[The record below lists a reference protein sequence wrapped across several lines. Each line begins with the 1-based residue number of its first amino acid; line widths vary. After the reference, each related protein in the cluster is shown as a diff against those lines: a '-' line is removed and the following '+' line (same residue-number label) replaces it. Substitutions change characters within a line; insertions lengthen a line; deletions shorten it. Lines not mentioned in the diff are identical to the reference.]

1 MSSAPRRTSTRP
13 TRAGVAQPRYF
24 ERWTYDA
31 RIFAAALIVALP
43 TALLLAAVLIWRDL
57 PSGAI
62 GTLGAFAALSTLG
75 LALRLRNRVIYPLY
89 TLSNLLE
96 ALREG
101 DFSLRGSRARRGDPI
116 GEVVWEI
123 NTLSQRLR
131 DQRHKV
137 EETSALLT
145 KVIGATDIAIF
156 TFDDARRL
164 RLVNSAGE
172 RLLARPAADLMGRSA
187 QELGIADFL
196 ALEDAQ
202 IHKLSFPGSS
212 GRFEVRRARF
222 REGGRPHELL
232 VVADL
237 SRALREEERAAWQ
250 RLLRVLGHELNNSL
264 APIRSMTGT
273 LAKLL
278 GQQPPPPDWRE
289 DVTGGLAVIG
299 DRAEALTRF
308 MAGYTALARL
318 PPPHKREVEIGELVQ
333 RVARLEQRVNVVVC
347 GAAPARLQADP
358 DQIEQA
364 LINLVKNAADAALP
378 GAGGV
383 RARWSSDADAVEIEI
398 EDDGPGLGGTENLF
412 VPFYTT
418 KPGGSGIG
426 LVLARQ
432 IAEGHGG
439 TLTLES
445 RRDASGCIA
454 RVRLPRQLREAE
466 HVV

>member
-1 MSSAPRRTSTRP
+1 MAAQERLMARATSTPSR
-13 TRAGVAQPRYF
+13 QRYF

-31 RIFAAALIVALP
+31 RIFAAAFAVATP
-43 TALLLAAVLIWRDL
+43 AAALLAVVLIWGPL
-57 PSGAI
+57 SAGLLT
-62 GTLGAFAALSTLG
+62 TLLCAAALLTLW
-75 LALRLRNRVIYPLY
+75 LAVRLRNRVIYPLY

-101 DFSLRGSRARRGDPI
+101 DFSLRGSRARRDDPI
-116 GEVVWEI
+116 GEVIWEI
-123 NTLSQRLR
+123 NTLSQTLR

-156 TFDDARRL
+156 TFDSGRRL
-164 RLVNSAGE
+164 RLVNPAGE
-172 RLLARPAADLMGRSA
+172 RLLARPAENLLGRTAD
-187 QELGIADFL
+187 ELGIADCL

-202 IHKLSFPGSS
+202 IRKRAFPGGS

-222 REGGRPHELL
+222 REGGVPHELL

-264 APIRSMTGT
+264 TPIRSMTAT

-278 GQQPPPPDWRE
+278 GQQPPPPDWRD
-289 DVTGGLAVIG
+289 DVSGGLAVIG

-318 PPPHKREVEIGELVQ
+318 PPPNKRDVEIGELVR
-333 RVARLEQRVNVVVC
+333 RVARLEQRLVVSV
-347 GAAPARLQADP
+347 ADAPALSVQTDA

-364 LINLVKNAADAALP
+364 VINLVKNAADAALP
-378 GAGGV
+378 YNGGV
-383 RARWSSDADAVEIEI
+383 RMRWRRDGEAAHIEI
-398 EDDGPGLGGTENLF
+398 EDDGPGIGKTENLF
-412 VPFYTT
+412 IPFYTT

-432 IAEGHGG
+432 IAEAHGG
-439 TLTLES
+439 SLTLENKPGS
-445 RRDASGCIA
+445 HGCVADLSLPLQDADGARR
-454 RVRLPRQLREAE
+454 
-466 HVV
+466 

>member
-1 MSSAPRRTSTRP
+1 MPRSTNPIP
-13 TRAGVAQPRYF
+13 TRQRYY
-24 ERWTYDA
+24 ESWTYDA
-31 RIFAAALIVALP
+31 RI
-43 TALLLAAVLIWRDL
+43 LLAALVVAAPACALLATVLVWRDL
-57 PSGAI
+57 PAGLLWGFIGVGAVL
-62 GTLGAFAALSTLG
+62 TLWFAV
-75 LALRLRNRVIYPLY
+75 RLRNRVIYPLY

-123 NTLSQRLR
+123 NTLSQTLR

-137 EETSALLT
+137 EETSALLA

-156 TFDDARRL
+156 TFDSGQRL
-164 RLVNSAGE
+164 RLINPAGE
-172 RLLARPAADLMGRSA
+172 NLLARPAAELLGRTA
-187 QELGIADFL
+187 DELGIADCL
-196 ALEDAQ
+196 AVEDTHIRKRA
-202 IHKLSFPGSS
+202 FPGGA

-222 REGGRPHELL
+222 REGGKPHELL

-264 APIRSMTGT
+264 TPIRSMTGT

-278 GQQPPPPDWRE
+278 AQQPPPPDWRE
-289 DVTGGLAVIG
+289 DVGGGLAVIG

-318 PPPHKREVEIGELVQ
+318 PPPVKRDFEIGELV
-333 RVARLEQRVNVVVC
+333 RRAARLEQRLTVAVADAPPLHVN
-347 GAAPARLQADP
+347 ADP
-358 DQIEQA
+358 DQVEQA
-364 LINLVKNAADAALP
+364 LINLIKNAADASLP
-378 GAGGV
+378 LREGV
-383 RARWSSDADAVEIEI
+383 RARWRAERDVAHIEI
-398 EDDGPGLGGTENLF
+398 EDDGPGLGTTENLF
-412 VPFYTT
+412 IPFYTT

-432 IAEGHGG
+432 IAEAHGG
-439 TLTLES
+439 ALTLES
-445 RRDASGCIA
+445 RAKARGCVA
-454 RVRLPRQLREAE
+454 HLSLPL
-466 HVV
+466 V

>member
-1 MSSAPRRTSTRP
+1 MARQTP
-13 TRAGVAQPRYF
+13 TPSRQRYF

-31 RIFAAALIVALP
+31 RILAAAFAVAAPAAALLVV
-43 TALLLAAVLIWRDL
+43 VLIWGPLL
-57 PSGAI
+57 PGLLT
-62 GTLGAFAALSTLG
+62 TLLCVAALLTLWF
-75 LALRLRNRVIYPLY
+75 AVRLRNRVIYPLY

-101 DFSLRGSRARRGDPI
+101 DFSLRGARARRDDPI
-116 GEVVWEI
+116 GEVIWEI
-123 NTLSQRLR
+123 NTLSQTLR

-156 TFDDARRL
+156 TFDSGRRL
-164 RLVNSAGE
+164 RLVNPAGE
-172 RLLARPAADLMGRSA
+172 RLLARPAENLLGRTAD
-187 QELGIADFL
+187 ELGIADCL

-202 IHKLSFPGSS
+202 IRKRAFPGGS

-222 REGGRPHELL
+222 REGGVPHELL

-264 APIRSMTGT
+264 TPIRSMTAT

-278 GQQPPPPDWRE
+278 GQQPPPPDWRD
-289 DVTGGLAVIG
+289 DVSGGLAVIG

-318 PPPHKREVEIGELVQ
+318 PPPNKREIEIGELVR
-333 RVARLEQRVNVVVC
+333 RVARLEQRVEVVLAA
-347 GAAPARLQADP
+347 AAPLPVRADP
-358 DQIEQA
+358 DQLEQA
-364 LINLVKNAADAALP
+364 LINLTKNATDAALP
-378 GAGGV
+378 LHGGV
-383 RARWSSDADAVEIEI
+383 RVRWQRDDGTARIEI
-398 EDDGPGLGGTENLF
+398 EDDGPGIGSTENLF
-412 VPFYTT
+412 IPFYTT

-432 IAEGHGG
+432 IAEAHGG
-439 TLTLES
+439 MLTLENRS
-445 RRDASGCIA
+445 GVHGCIA
-454 RVRLPRQLREAE
+454 RLILPLA
-466 HVV
+466 

>member
-1 MSSAPRRTSTRP
+1 MARAPTPPSR
-13 TRAGVAQPRYF
+13 QRYF
-24 ERWTYDA
+24 ERWTYDVQILTA
-31 RIFAAALIVALP
+31 AFAVAAPAIAVLAVVLLWREVPEGLVVAMLCVAALL
-43 TALLLAAVLIWRDL
+43 
-57 PSGAI
+57 
-62 GTLGAFAALSTLG
+62 TLWFGV
-75 LALRLRNRVIYPLY
+75 RLRNRVIYPLY

-101 DFSLRGSRARRGDPI
+101 DFSLRGSRARRDDPI
-116 GEVVWEI
+116 GEVIWEI
-123 NTLSQRLR
+123 NTLSQTLR

-156 TFDDARRL
+156 TFDSGRRL
-164 RLVNSAGE
+164 RLVNPAGE
-172 RLLARPAADLMGRSA
+172 RLLARPAENLLGRTA
-187 QELGIADFL
+187 EELGIADCL

-202 IHKLSFPGSS
+202 IRKRAFPGGS

-222 REGGRPHELL
+222 REGGAPHELL

-250 RLLRVLGHELNNSL
+250 RLLRVLGHEINNSL
-264 APIRSMTGT
+264 TPIRSMTGT

-289 DVTGGLAVIG
+289 DVSGGLAVIG

-308 MAGYTALARL
+308 MASYTALARL
-318 PPPHKREVEIGELVQ
+318 PPPTKREVEIGELV
-333 RVARLEQRVNVVVC
+333 RRTARLEQRMQVAV
-347 GAAPARLQADP
+347 ADAPPVQLRADP

-364 LINLVKNAADAALP
+364 LINLIKNAADAAL
-378 GAGGV
+378 ATRDGV
-383 RARWSSDADAVEIEI
+383 RARWTRGRDMAQIEI
-398 EDDGPGLGGTENLF
+398 EDDGPGIGSTENLF
-412 VPFYTT
+412 IPFYTT

-432 IAEGHGG
+432 IAEAHGG

-445 RRDASGCIA
+445 RAGTHGCVA
-454 RVRLPRQLREAE
+454 TLSLPLEA
-466 HVV
+466 

>member
-1 MSSAPRRTSTRP
+1 MARQTP
-13 TRAGVAQPRYF
+13 TPSRQRYF

-31 RIFAAALIVALP
+31 RILAAAFAVAAPAAALLVV
-43 TALLLAAVLIWRDL
+43 VLIWGPLL
-57 PSGAI
+57 PGLLT
-62 GTLGAFAALSTLG
+62 TLLCVAALLTLWF
-75 LALRLRNRVIYPLY
+75 AVRLRNRVIYPLY

-101 DFSLRGSRARRGDPI
+101 DFSLRGARARRDDPI
-116 GEVVWEI
+116 GEVIWEI
-123 NTLSQRLR
+123 NTLSQTLR

-156 TFDDARRL
+156 TFDSGRRL
-164 RLVNSAGE
+164 RLVNPAGE
-172 RLLARPAADLMGRSA
+172 RLLARPAENLLGRTAD
-187 QELGIADFL
+187 ELGIADCL

-202 IHKLSFPGSS
+202 IRKRAFPGGS

-222 REGGRPHELL
+222 REGGVPHELL

-264 APIRSMTGT
+264 TPIRSMTAT

-278 GQQPPPPDWRE
+278 GQQPPPPDWRD
-289 DVTGGLAVIG
+289 DVSGGLAVIG

-318 PPPHKREVEIGELVQ
+318 PPPNKREIEIGELVR
-333 RVARLEQRVNVVVC
+333 RVARLEQRVEVVFAA
-347 GAAPARLQADP
+347 AAPLPVRADP
-358 DQIEQA
+358 DQLEQA
-364 LINLVKNAADAALP
+364 LINLTKNATDAALP
-378 GAGGV
+378 LHGGV
-383 RARWSSDADAVEIEI
+383 RVRWQRDDGTARIEI
-398 EDDGPGLGGTENLF
+398 EDDGPGIGSTENLF
-412 VPFYTT
+412 IPFYTT

-432 IAEGHGG
+432 IAEAHGG
-439 TLTLES
+439 MLTLENRS
-445 RRDASGCIA
+445 GVHGCIA
-454 RVRLPRQLREAE
+454 RLILPLA
-466 HVV
+466 

>member
-1 MSSAPRRTSTRP
+1 MPRSTNPIP
-13 TRAGVAQPRYF
+13 TRQRYY
-24 ERWTYDA
+24 ESWTYDV
-31 RIFAAALIVALP
+31 RI
-43 TALLLAAVLIWRDL
+43 LLAALAVAAPACALLAGVLIWRDL
-57 PSGAI
+57 PSGLLSGLTGVGAVL
-62 GTLGAFAALSTLG
+62 TLWFAV
-75 LALRLRNRVIYPLY
+75 RLRNRVIYPLY

-123 NTLSQRLR
+123 NTLSQTLR

-137 EETSALLT
+137 EETSALLA

-156 TFDDARRL
+156 TFDSGQAL
-164 RLVNSAGE
+164 RLINPAGE
-172 RLLARPAADLMGRSA
+172 HLLARPAAELLGRTA
-187 QELGIADFL
+187 DELGIADCL
-196 ALEDAQ
+196 ANEDTHIRKRA
-202 IHKLSFPGSS
+202 FPGGA

-222 REGGRPHELL
+222 REGGKPHELL

-264 APIRSMTGT
+264 TPIRSMTGT

-278 GQQPPPPDWRE
+278 AQQPPPPDWRE
-289 DVTGGLAVIG
+289 DVGGGLAVIG

-318 PPPHKREVEIGELVQ
+318 PPPIKRDFEIGELVR
-333 RVARLEQRVNVVVC
+333 RVARLEQRLTVVV
-347 GAAPARLQADP
+347 ADAPPLHVNADP
-358 DQIEQA
+358 DQVEQA
-364 LINLVKNAADAALP
+364 LINLIKNAADATLP
-378 GAGGV
+378 LREGV
-383 RARWSSDADAVEIEI
+383 RARWRAERDMAHIEI
-398 EDDGPGLGGTENLF
+398 EDDGPGLGTTENLF
-412 VPFYTT
+412 IPFYTT

-432 IAEGHGG
+432 IAEAHGG
-439 TLTLES
+439 ALTLES
-445 RRDASGCIA
+445 RAKARGCVA
-454 RVRLPRQLREAE
+454 HLSLPLL
-466 HVV
+466 

>member
-1 MSSAPRRTSTRP
+1 MPRSTNPIPSR
-13 TRAGVAQPRYF
+13 QRYF
-24 ERWTYDA
+24 ESWTYDA
-31 RIFAAALIVALP
+31 SILLATLAVAAPACA
-43 TALLLAAVLIWRDL
+43 LLAAVLIWRDIPPGL
-57 PSGAI
+57 LWGLTGVGAVL
-62 GTLGAFAALSTLG
+62 TLWFAV
-75 LALRLRNRVIYPLY
+75 RLRNRVIYPLY

-123 NTLSQRLR
+123 NTLSQTLR

-137 EETSALLT
+137 EETNALLA

-156 TFDDARRL
+156 TFDSGQRL
-164 RLVNSAGE
+164 RLINPAGE
-172 RLLARPAADLMGRSA
+172 HLLARPAAELLGRTA
-187 QELGIADFL
+187 DELGIADCL
-196 ALEDAQ
+196 ADEDTHIRKRA
-202 IHKLSFPGSS
+202 FPGGA

-222 REGGRPHELL
+222 REGGKPHELL

-264 APIRSMTGT
+264 TPIRSMTGT

-278 GQQPPPPDWRE
+278 AQQPPPPDWRE
-289 DVTGGLAVIG
+289 DVGGGLAVIG

-318 PPPHKREVEIGELVQ
+318 PPPNKRDFEIGELVR
-333 RVARLEQRVNVVVC
+333 RVARLEQRLAVTVADAPPLHVN
-347 GAAPARLQADP
+347 ADP

-364 LINLVKNAADAALP
+364 LINLIKNATDATLP
-378 GAGGV
+378 LREGV
-383 RARWSSDADAVEIEI
+383 RARWRAERDVAHIEI
-398 EDDGPGLGGTENLF
+398 EDDGPGLGTTENLF
-412 VPFYTT
+412 TPFYTT

-432 IAEGHGG
+432 IAEAHGG
-439 TLTLES
+439 SLTLES
-445 RRDASGCIA
+445 RVKARGCVA
-454 RVRLPRQLREAE
+454 HLSLPLIEA
-466 HVV
+466 

>member
-1 MSSAPRRTSTRP
+1 LARP
-13 TRAGVAQPRYF
+13 LQPQSRPRYY

-31 RIFAAALIVALP
+31 RILAGAFAVALP
-43 TALLLAAVLIWRDL
+43 ALVLLGIVLAWRELPDGLLVAFAVIAALLTLWFAV
-57 PSGAI
+57 
-62 GTLGAFAALSTLG
+62 
-75 LALRLRNRVIYPLY
+75 RLRNRVIYPLY

-101 DFSLRGSRARRGDPI
+101 DFSLRGARARRDDPI
-116 GEVVWEI
+116 GEVIWEI
-123 NTLSQRLR
+123 NTLSQTLR

-156 TFDDARRL
+156 TFDAGRRL
-164 RLVNSAGE
+164 RLVNPAGE
-172 RLLARPAADLMGRSA
+172 RLLARPAENILGRTAD
-187 QELGIADFL
+187 ELGIADCL
-196 ALEDAQ
+196 ALDDAQ
-202 IHKLSFPGSS
+202 IRKRAFPGGS

-222 REGGRPHELL
+222 RDGGVPHELL

-264 APIRSMTGT
+264 TPIRSMTGT
-273 LAKLL
+273 LGKLL
-278 GQQPPPPDWRE
+278 AQQPPPPDWRE
-289 DVTGGLAVIG
+289 DVSGGLAVIG

-318 PPPHKREVEIGELVQ
+318 PPPNKRDVELGELVR
-333 RVARLEQRVNVVVC
+333 RVARLEQRLAVSV
-347 GAAPARLQADP
+347 ADAPALTVPADA

-364 LINLVKNAADAALP
+364 VINLVKNAADAALP
-378 GAGGV
+378 YAGGV
-383 RARWSSDADAVEIEI
+383 RMRWRRDGETARIEI
-398 EDDGPGLGGTENLF
+398 EDDGPGIGKTENLF
-412 VPFYTT
+412 IPFYTT

-432 IAEGHGG
+432 IAEAHGG
-439 TLTLES
+439 TLTLENKPGS
-445 RRDASGCIA
+445 HGCVANFSVPLQDAVGDK
-454 RVRLPRQLREAE
+454 
-466 HVV
+466 H

>member
-1 MSSAPRRTSTRP
+1 MARQTP
-13 TRAGVAQPRYF
+13 TPSRQRYF

-31 RIFAAALIVALP
+31 RILAAAFAVAAPAAALLVV
-43 TALLLAAVLIWRDL
+43 VLIWGPLL
-57 PSGAI
+57 PGLLT
-62 GTLGAFAALSTLG
+62 TLLCVAALLTLWF
-75 LALRLRNRVIYPLY
+75 AVRLRNRVIYPLY

-101 DFSLRGSRARRGDPI
+101 DFSLRGARARRDDPI
-116 GEVVWEI
+116 GEVIWEI
-123 NTLSQRLR
+123 NTLSQTLR

-156 TFDDARRL
+156 TFDSGRRL
-164 RLVNSAGE
+164 RLVNPAGE
-172 RLLARPAADLMGRSA
+172 RLLARPAENLLGRTAD
-187 QELGIADFL
+187 ELGIADCL

-202 IHKLSFPGSS
+202 IRKRAFPGGS

-222 REGGRPHELL
+222 REGGVPHELL

-264 APIRSMTGT
+264 TPIRSMTAT

-278 GQQPPPPDWRE
+278 GQQPPPPDWRD
-289 DVTGGLAVIG
+289 DVSGGLAVIG

-318 PPPHKREVEIGELVQ
+318 PPPNKREIEIGELVR
-333 RVARLEQRVNVVVC
+333 RVARLEQRVEVVLAA
-347 GAAPARLQADP
+347 AAPLPVRADP
-358 DQIEQA
+358 DQLEQA
-364 LINLVKNAADAALP
+364 LINLTKNAADATLP
-378 GAGGV
+378 LHGGV
-383 RARWSSDADAVEIEI
+383 RVRWQRDDGTARIEI
-398 EDDGPGLGGTENLF
+398 EDDGPGIGSTENLF
-412 VPFYTT
+412 IPFYTT

-432 IAEGHGG
+432 IAEAHGG
-439 TLTLES
+439 MLTLEN
-445 RRDASGCIA
+445 RAGVHGCIA
-454 RVRLPRQLREAE
+454 RLILPLA
-466 HVV
+466 

>member
-1 MSSAPRRTSTRP
+1 MARQTP
-13 TRAGVAQPRYF
+13 TPSRQRYF

-31 RIFAAALIVALP
+31 RILAAAFAVAAPAAALLVV
-43 TALLLAAVLIWRDL
+43 VLIWGPL
-57 PSGAI
+57 PPGLLT
-62 GTLGAFAALSTLG
+62 TLLCVAALLTLWF
-75 LALRLRNRVIYPLY
+75 AVRLRNRVIYPLY

-101 DFSLRGSRARRGDPI
+101 DFSLRGARARRDDPI
-116 GEVVWEI
+116 GEVIWEI
-123 NTLSQRLR
+123 NTLSQTLR

-156 TFDDARRL
+156 TFDSGRRL
-164 RLVNSAGE
+164 RLVNPAGE
-172 RLLARPAADLMGRSA
+172 RLLARSAENLLGRTAD
-187 QELGIADFL
+187 ELGIADCL

-202 IHKLSFPGSS
+202 IRKRAFPGGS

-222 REGGRPHELL
+222 REGGVPHELL

-264 APIRSMTGT
+264 TPIRSMTAT

-278 GQQPPPPDWRE
+278 GQQPPPPDWRD
-289 DVTGGLAVIG
+289 DVSGGLAVIG

-318 PPPHKREVEIGELVQ
+318 PPPNKREIEIGELVR
-333 RVARLEQRVNVVVC
+333 RVARLEQRVEVVLAA
-347 GAAPARLQADP
+347 AAPLPVRADP
-358 DQIEQA
+358 DQLEQA
-364 LINLVKNAADAALP
+364 LINLTKNAADATLTLH
-378 GAGGV
+378 GGV
-383 RARWSSDADAVEIEI
+383 RVRWQRDDGAARIEI
-398 EDDGPGLGGTENLF
+398 EDDGPGIGSTENLF
-412 VPFYTT
+412 IPFYTT

-432 IAEGHGG
+432 IAEAHGG
-439 TLTLES
+439 MLTLEN
-445 RRDASGCIA
+445 RAGMHGCIA
-454 RVRLPRQLREAE
+454 RLILPLA
-466 HVV
+466 

>member
-1 MSSAPRRTSTRP
+1 MRPPMPRASTSAPAR
-13 TRAGVAQPRYF
+13 QRYF
-24 ERWTYDA
+24 ERSTYDA
-31 RIFAAALIVALP
+31 RILATALAVALP
-43 TALLLAAVLIWRDL
+43 AVVLLAIVLVWRDVPAGLLWALIAIAALLTLWLA
-57 PSGAI
+57 S
-62 GTLGAFAALSTLG
+62 
-75 LALRLRNRVIYPLY
+75 RLRDSVVYPLY

-123 NTLSQRLR
+123 NTLSQTLR

-137 EETSALLT
+137 EETSALLG

-156 TFDDARRL
+156 TFDSTQRL
-164 RLVNSAGE
+164 RLVNPAGE
-172 RLLARPAADLMGRSA
+172 RLLARPAAESLGLTAS
-187 QELGIADFL
+187 ELGIDDCLGAD
-196 ALEDAQ
+196 DAQ
-202 IHKLSFPGSS
+202 IRQRTFPGGS
-212 GRFEVRRARF
+212 GRFEIRRARF
-222 REGGRPHELL
+222 REGGMPHELL

-264 APIRSMTGT
+264 APIRSMTAT

-278 GQQPPPPDWRE
+278 AQQPPSPDWRD
-289 DVTGGLAVIG
+289 DVCGGLAVIG

-308 MAGYTALARL
+308 MGAYTALARL
-318 PPPHKREVEIGELVQ
+318 PPPSKRAIEIGELVH
-333 RVARLEQRVNVVVC
+333 RVARLEQRLDVAVFD
-347 GAAPARLQADP
+347 APPVEVHADP

-378 GAGGV
+378 QRDGV
-383 RARWSSDADAVEIEI
+383 RARWRRVRDAAHIEI
-398 EDDGPGLGGTENLF
+398 EDDGPGLGTTENLF
-412 VPFYTT
+412 TPFFTT

-432 IAEGHGG
+432 IAEAHGG

-445 RRDASGCIA
+445 RAAGQGCIA
-454 RVRLPRQLREAE
+454 RLSLPLAS
-466 HVV
+466 

>member
-1 MSSAPRRTSTRP
+1 MTTLVCTWILMARTTPNRPR
-13 TRAGVAQPRYF
+13 QRYF
-24 ERWTYDA
+24 ESWTYDA
-31 RIFAAALIVALP
+31 RILASALAVTAPATALLIVA
-43 TALLLAAVLIWRDL
+43 LIWRDL
-57 PSGAI
+57 PAGLLTTLLTVGALL
-62 GTLGAFAALSTLG
+62 TLWFAV
-75 LALRLRNRVIYPLY
+75 RLRNRVIYPLY

-116 GEVVWEI
+116 GEVIWEI
-123 NTLSQRLR
+123 NTLSQTLR
-131 DQRHKV
+131 DQRHRV

-156 TFDDARRL
+156 TFDSGRRL
-164 RLVNSAGE
+164 RLVNPAAE
-172 RLLARPAADLMGRSA
+172 RLLARPAENLLGRTAD
-187 QELGIADFL
+187 ELGIADCL
-196 ALEDAQ
+196 ALDDAQ
-202 IHKLSFPGSS
+202 IRKRAFPGGS

-264 APIRSMTGT
+264 TPIRSMTAT

-278 GQQPPPPDWRE
+278 GQQPPPADWRD
-289 DVTGGLAVIG
+289 DVSGGLAVIG

-318 PPPHKREVEIGELVQ
+318 PPPNKREIEIGELVR
-333 RVARLEQRVNVVVC
+333 RVARLEQRVAVAVAD
-347 GAAPARLQADP
+347 AAPLRVQADA

-378 GAGGV
+378 LRGGV
-383 RARWSSDADAVEIEI
+383 RARWRRDRDTAHIEI
-398 EDDGPGLGGTENLF
+398 EDDGPGPGTTENLF
-412 VPFYTT
+412 IPFYTT

-432 IAEGHGG
+432 IAEAHGG
-439 TLTLES
+439 SLTLEN
-445 RRDASGCIA
+445 REVAPGCIA
-454 RVRLPRQLREAE
+454 HLSLP
-466 HVV
+466 VVEGG

>member
-1 MSSAPRRTSTRP
+1 MA
-13 TRAGVAQPRYF
+13 RATNTPIRQRYF
-24 ERWTYDA
+24 ESWAYDA
-31 RIFAAALIVALP
+31 RILASALAIATP
-43 TALLLAAVLIWRDL
+43 ACALLVAVLVWRDL
-57 PSGAI
+57 PAG
-62 GTLGAFAALSTLG
+62 LLYALSGVGVLLTLW
-75 LALRLRNRVIYPLY
+75 LAVRLRNRVIYPLY

-116 GEVVWEI
+116 GEVIWEI
-123 NTLSQRLR
+123 NTLSQTLR

-137 EETSALLT
+137 EEASALLS

-156 TFDDARRL
+156 TFDSDQRL
-164 RLVNSAGE
+164 RLINPAGE
-172 RLLARPAADLMGRSA
+172 RLLARSANELLGRTAD
-187 QELGIADFL
+187 ELGIADCL
-196 ALEDAQ
+196 TLDDAQ
-202 IHKLSFPGSS
+202 IRKRAFPGGS

-264 APIRSMTGT
+264 TPIRSMTAT

-278 GQQPPPPDWRE
+278 AQQPQPPDWRE
-289 DVTGGLAVIG
+289 DVGGGLAVIG

-318 PPPHKREVEIGELVQ
+318 PPPIKRDVEIGGLVR
-333 RVARLEQRVNVVVC
+333 RVARLEQRVAVAV
-347 GAAPARLQADP
+347 ADAPPLHLRADP

-364 LINLVKNAADAALP
+364 LINLVKNAADATLP
-378 GAGGV
+378 LHGGV
-383 RARWSSDADAVEIEI
+383 RVRWRRDGEAAHIDI
-398 EDDGPGLGGTENLF
+398 EDDGPGIGTTENLF
-412 VPFYTT
+412 IPFYTT

-432 IAEGHGG
+432 IAEAHGG
-439 TLTLES
+439 TLTLENKAGS
-445 RRDASGCIA
+445 HGCVA
-454 RVRLPRQLREAE
+454 HLSLPSQES
-466 HVV
+466 

>member
-1 MSSAPRRTSTRP
+1 MSGPRQTSRHRAP
-13 TRAGVAQPRYF
+13 QRYF
-24 ERWTYDA
+24 ERWTYDV
-31 RIFAAALIVALP
+31 RIVVSAVAVAMPGAAL
-43 TALLLAAVLIWRDL
+43 LAVVIIWREL
-57 PSGAI
+57 SWNV
-62 GTLGAFAALSTLG
+62 LSTLIAIG
-75 LALRLRNRVIYPLY
+75 FVTTFALAIRLRNRVIYPLY

-123 NTLSQRLR
+123 NTLSQTLR

-156 TFDDARRL
+156 TFDDERRL
-164 RLVNSAGE
+164 RVINPAGE
-172 RLLARPAADLMGRSA
+172 HLLARPARELIGRTA
-187 QELGIADFL
+187 TELGVAGFL
-196 ALEDAQ
+196 KLDDAQ
-202 IHKLSFPGSS
+202 IHNFTFPGSS
-212 GRFEVRRARF
+212 GRFEVRRGRF
-222 REGGRPHELL
+222 REGGRPHDLL

-273 LAKLL
+273 LGKLL
-278 GQQPPPPDWRE
+278 AQEPPAPDSRE
-289 DVTGGLAVIG
+289 DLASGLAIIG

-308 MAGYTALARL
+308 MASYTALARL
-318 PPPHKREVEIGELVQ
+318 PPPNKRDVEIGELVQ
-333 RVARLEQRVNVVVC
+333 RVARLEQRVGVDVNASSPVH
-347 GAAPARLQADP
+347 LFADP

-364 LINLVKNAADAALP
+364 LINLIKNAVDAALP
-378 GAGGV
+378 KPDGV
-383 RARWSSDADAVEIEI
+383 RARWRDEGDAVEIEI

-412 VPFYTT
+412 VPFFTT

-432 IAEGHGG
+432 IAEAHDG
-439 TLTLES
+439 TLTLEN
-445 RRDASGCIA
+445 RANRPGCIA
-454 RVRLPRQLREAE
+454 HLRLPLGERAASGTV
-466 HVV
+466 H

>member
-1 MSSAPRRTSTRP
+1 MPRSTNPIP
-13 TRAGVAQPRYF
+13 TRQRYY
-24 ERWTYDA
+24 ESWTYDA
-31 RIFAAALIVALP
+31 RILFAALMVAAP
-43 TALLLAAVLIWRDL
+43 ACALLAAVLIWRDI
-57 PSGAI
+57 PSGLLSGLTGVGAVL
-62 GTLGAFAALSTLG
+62 TLWFAV
-75 LALRLRNRVIYPLY
+75 RLRNRVIYPLY

-123 NTLSQRLR
+123 NTLSQTLR

-137 EETSALLT
+137 EETSALLA

-156 TFDDARRL
+156 TFDSGQRL
-164 RLVNSAGE
+164 RLINPAGE
-172 RLLARPAADLMGRSA
+172 HLLARPAAELLGRTA
-187 QELGIADFL
+187 DELGIADCL
-196 ALEDAQ
+196 ANEDTHIRKRA
-202 IHKLSFPGSS
+202 FPGGA

-222 REGGRPHELL
+222 REGGKPHELL

-264 APIRSMTGT
+264 TPIRSMTGT

-278 GQQPPPPDWRE
+278 AQQPPPPDWRE
-289 DVTGGLAVIG
+289 DVGGGLAVIG

-318 PPPHKREVEIGELVQ
+318 PPPIKRDFEIGELVR
-333 RVARLEQRVNVVVC
+333 RVARLEQRLTVVV
-347 GAAPARLQADP
+347 ADAPPLHVNADP
-358 DQIEQA
+358 DQVEQA
-364 LINLVKNAADAALP
+364 LINLIKNAADATLP
-378 GAGGV
+378 LREGV
-383 RARWSSDADAVEIEI
+383 RARWRAERDVAHIEI
-398 EDDGPGLGGTENLF
+398 EDDGPGLGTTENLF
-412 VPFYTT
+412 IPFYTT

-432 IAEGHGG
+432 IAEAHGG
-439 TLTLES
+439 ALTLES
-445 RRDASGCIA
+445 RAKARGCVA
-454 RVRLPRQLREAE
+454 HLSLPLL
-466 HVV
+466 

>member
-1 MSSAPRRTSTRP
+1 MPRSTTPPPAR
-13 TRAGVAQPRYF
+13 QRYF
-24 ERWTYDA
+24 ESWTYDA
-31 RIFAAALIVALP
+31 RILAAAFLVALP
-43 TALLLAAVLIWRDL
+43 AVALVSLLVAWRDIPNGLLL
-57 PSGAI
+57 G
-62 GTLGAFAALSTLG
+62 LGVFAALCTLG
-75 LALRLRNRVIYPLY
+75 FAFALRNRVIYPLY

-123 NTLSQRLR
+123 NTLSQTLR
-131 DQRHKV
+131 DQRHQV
-137 EETSALLT
+137 EEASALLG

-156 TFDDARRL
+156 TFDQAQRL
-164 RLVNSAGE
+164 RLINPAGE
-172 RLLARPAADLMGRSA
+172 RLLARPAHELMGRSA
-187 QELGIADFL
+187 EELGIADCL
-196 ALEDAQ
+196 AQDETHIRQRA
-202 IHKLSFPGSS
+202 FPGGS

-264 APIRSMTGT
+264 TPIRSMTAT

-278 GQQPPPPDWRE
+278 AQQPPPPDWRE
-289 DVTGGLAVIG
+289 DVGGGLAVIG

-318 PPPHKREVEIGELVQ
+318 PPPQKRAIEIGELVR
-333 RVARLEQRVNVVVC
+333 RVARLEQRIAV
-347 GAAPARLQADP
+347 ALSDAPALRLLADH
-358 DQIEQA
+358 DQLEQA
-364 LINLVKNAADAALP
+364 LINLIKNAGDAALP
-378 GAGGV
+378 GGGGV
-383 RARWSSDADAVEIEI
+383 RASWAREGDTVRVRI
-398 EDDGPGLGGTENLF
+398 EDDGPGLGATENLF
-412 VPFYTT
+412 IPFYTT

-432 IAEGHGG
+432 IAEAHGG
-439 TLTLES
+439 ALTLEN
-445 RRDASGCIA
+445 RAQGHGCVA
-454 RVRLPRQLREAE
+454 HLRLPLQE
-466 HVV
+466 V